1 MIRVSCAPPSFG
13 VVVEAPLIHLMVEL
27 PCGARGLD
35 ARYLNDVLPPSI
47 LQIQTN
53 LQYFLICVYSF
64 TIMANLTYP
73 SFTETSHRS
82 MYPDISPSNPILSA
96 AGKVIIITG
105 GGTGIGKAIA
115 TAFSEARAAVVIL
128 IGRTEAYLK
137 ATQNELSLVTTTI
150 VDYFVADITDQ
161 AAVEAAFSTT
171 FHRYGKVD
179 VLVNN
184 AGYLSVHTS
193 LANSPLEDYWNGFE
207 INVKGPI
214 ITTQAF
220 MKIAQTGAALI
231 NVSSGA
237 AHIPYI
243 EGFSGYSAAKL
254 AAAKIMEYVQHENPK
269 LRVFNLNPGRVET
282 NMAKSSGLARIF
294 DESSTSSPNCIVAA
308 C

>member
-1 MIRVSCAPPSFG
+1 
-13 VVVEAPLIHLMVEL
+13 
-27 PCGARGLD
+27 
-35 ARYLNDVLPPSI
+35 
-47 LQIQTN
+47 
-53 LQYFLICVYSF
+53 
-64 TIMANLTYP
+64 MANPTYP
-73 SFTETSHRS
+73 SFTEISHRS
-82 MYPDISPSNPILSA
+82 SYPDISPSNPILTA

-128 IGRTEAYLK
+128 IGRTEDHLK
-137 ATQNELSLVTTTI
+137 ATQAELSLVTTTI

-161 AAVEAAFSTT
+161 ATVETAFSTA

-193 LANSPLEDYWNGFE
+193 LAKSPLEDYWHGFE

-220 MKIAQTGAALI
+220 MKIAQTGATLI

-254 AAAKIMEYVQHENPK
+254 AAAKIMEYVQHENSK
-269 LRVFNLNPGRVET
+269 LRVFNLNPGYVET
-282 NMAKSSGLARIF
+282 NMAKSSGLTERIF
-294 DESSTSSPNCIVAA
+294 DESSTFSPDCIVAA